1 MGGWRRR
8 KERKRVRGEQE
19 PFMKNEGWPCAKG
32 VSRGFI
38 SRRSRWGAITR
49 RVGCRCWSQLSAE
62 GINSER
68 PKWGEVEKEGWRLLG
83 GRMAMI

>member
-1 MGGWRRR
+1 MFGANKDRYEERGQAMREGGFERIYLR
-8 KERKRVRGEQE
+8 K
-19 PFMKNEGWPCAKG
+19 
-32 VSRGFI
+32 I
-38 SRRSRWGAITR
+38 SIGGAITR
-49 RVGCRCWSQLSAE
+49 RVGCRSWSQLSAE